1 MAEEQKILRY
11 EELNDEERRKI
22 DEILE
27 AMLECNQCNDIGSLP
42 KRKWRPG
49 LEKVDEYMQV
59 LPGADYVLT
68 QTLNYIFSNGLT
80 TGSINQDEKLN
91 EFLYRKNAEQTL
103 NKDVLRNTI
112 GMAITH
118 GACGLRWLDGNI
130 YQYKWGTYKVLTI
143 TRNGIKTVLG
153 YLIKKPKE
161 NKQKK
166 TAKRSA
172 KECFFAV
179 STNSDNAAGEGRQI
193 QCAKSDG
200 KNQLE
205 WVV

>member
-1 MAEEQKILRY
+1 MADEKKILRY

-27 AMLECNQCNDIGSLP
+27 SMLECNSCNDIGSLP
-42 KRKWRPG
+42 KRKWGDG
-49 LEKVDEYMQV
+49 LEKVDEYMKV

-80 TGSINQDEKLN
+80 TGSLNDDEKLN
-91 EFLYRKNAEQTL
+91 GFLYRKNLEQTL

-118 GACGLRWLDGNI
+118 GACGLRWLDGNL

-143 TRNGIKTVLG
+143 KKNGIKSVLG
-153 YLIKKPKE
+153 YLIKK
-161 NKQKK
+161 
-166 TAKRSA
+166 
-172 KECFFAV
+172 
-179 STNSDNAAGEGRQI
+179 DGD
-193 QCAKSDG
+193 KS
-200 KNQLE
+200 LRLSL
-205 WVV
+205 